1 MSHSQ
6 VHISSTNHSL
16 IGQQP
21 QDNFA
26 IAEEEDKE
34 QEANEMS
41 AEKLKETEDDQEWK
55 IKSWMNKNYPTVS
68 MDRKVQKECQR
79 NQC

>member
-41 AEKLKETEDDQEWK
+41 AEKLKETEVDQEWK
-55 IKSWMNKNYPTVS
+55 SNSLLYQWT
-68 MDRKVQKECQR
+68 DRKVQKECQR

>member
-1 MSHSQ
+1 MNLP
-6 VHISSTNHSL
+6 STNHSL
-16 IGQQP
+16 LGQHP

-41 AEKLKETEDDQEWK
+41 AEKLKETEDDQEWTT
-55 IKSWMNKNYPTVS
+55 YVS
-68 MDRKVQKECQR
+68 MGIKVQMPI
-79 NQC
+79 

>member
-1 MSHSQ
+1 MQ
-6 VHISSTNHSL
+6 LSSNNHSSF

-41 AEKLKETEDDQEWK
+41 AEKLKEETEDE
-55 IKSWMNKNYPTVS
+55 
-68 MDRKVQKECQR
+68 
-79 NQC
+79 

>member
-1 MSHSQ
+1 MNLP
-6 VHISSTNHSL
+6 STNHSL
-16 IGQQP
+16 LGQHP

-41 AEKLKETEDDQEWK
+41 AEKLKETEDDQEW
-55 IKSWMNKNYPTVS
+55 TT
-68 MDRKVQKECQR
+68 
-79 NQC
+79 